1 MRTHPS
7 RCKQTRS
14 AYPDVPAGTFGTCKQ
29 VLPMIICPSN
39 QSTFIHLSVSW
50 PLGELPPIRLQ
61 HFGCW
66 RPRGYQLLLSAILP
80 GKNYLYHY
88 NLETRWISDAD
99 CSSANMESVY
109 LWYTVLLIKF
119 WPSLPVTAQRGS
131 APSAHYPPERATSG
145 IATCS
150 VVGDTYR
157 PVAKLSPA
165 LGWWPLPCLA
175 CLWARI
181 RARPAKQS
189 TGWRN
194 TVTNV

>member
-1 MRTHPS
+1 MRDDVHFNVVRRAHPQNDPWIS
-7 RCKQTRS
+7 NHVHFKVWGEITYPLQNFNCCINITVRFICDVKS
-14 AYPDVPAGTFGTCKQ
+14 AYSFMD
-29 VLPMIICPSN
+29 
-39 QSTFIHLSVSW
+39 
-50 PLGELPPIRLQ
+50 
-61 HFGCW
+61 
-66 RPRGYQLLLSAILP
+66 
-80 GKNYLYHY
+80 
-88 NLETRWISDAD
+88 
-99 CSSANMESVY
+99 
-109 LWYTVLLIKF
+109 TVLLIKF
-119 WPSLPVTAQRGS
+119 LPSLPVTAERGS

-165 LGWWPLPCLA
+165 LGWWTLPCLA

-181 RARPAKQS
+181 RARPTKQS